1 MKSKNNQQITVSDS
15 QKSAEQVNKSRRSF
29 AKVGAI
35 VAPVIMT
42 LANRSAWA
50 TDTCSQSG
58 FTSFSNANHAVSN
71 VANVK
76 NTNWKTPSAWSTVG
90 TWPTGFGKATYS
102 TSSTKFMSGLWSG
115 NKTLDEVKLFETGNN
130 VKVLASSVISSVL
143 SSSTVTLVAALT
155 DTGNQLLAYQV
166 ATVLNNAVV
175 VGGVQQ
181 KVPAYFLSG
190 QATLAEF
197 QTFYSNCV

>member
-1 MKSKNNQQITVSDS
+1 MEYKNNEQN
-15 QKSAEQVNKSRRSF
+15 SASESHKAPEQVDSSRRSF
-29 AKVGAI
+29 AKIGAV
-35 VAPVIMT
+35 VAPIIMT
-42 LANRSAWA
+42 LTNRSAWA

-76 NTNWKTPSAWSTVG
+76 NTNWKTPTTWSTAG
-90 TWPTGFGKATYS
+90 TWPTGYGKATY
-102 TSSTKFMSGLWSG
+102 TGSSNKFSSGLWSG
-115 NKTLDEVKLFETGNN
+115 NKTLTEVKTFETANN
-130 VKVLASSVISSVL
+130 IKVLASSVISGV
-143 SSSTVTLVAALT
+143 SSLSTVTLLAALT
-155 DTGNQLLAYQV
+155 DSSNQLLAYQV

-181 KVPAYFLSG
+181 TVPSYFLSG

-197 QTFYSNCV
+197 TTFYSNCV

>member
-1 MKSKNNQQITVSDS
+1 MEYKNNEQNSASES
-15 QKSAEQVNKSRRSF
+15 QKAPEQVDNSRRSF

-35 VAPVIMT
+35 VAPIIMT

-76 NTNWKTPSAWSTVG
+76 NTNWKTPAAWALAA
-90 TWPTGFGKATYS
+90 TWPAGCGKATYNPTKLKFTS
-102 TSSTKFMSGLWSG
+102 TLWSN
-115 NKTLDEVKLFETGNN
+115 NKDLAAVKTWEATNA
-130 VKVLASSVISSVL
+130 KVLASSVISGV
-143 SSSTVTLVAALT
+143 SSTSTATLLAALT
-155 DTGNQLLAYQV
+155 DPSNQLLAYQI

-181 KVPAYFLSG
+181 TVPSYFLSG

-197 QTFYSNCV
+197 TTFYSNCV